1 MFCRIHLIA
10 VESDCLQIHA
20 LMNVILAKGSVFLTQ
35 LFNVK

>member
-10 VESDCLQIHA
+10 VESDCLQLHA
-20 LMNVILAKGSVFLTQ
+20 LMNVILTKGYVFLPQ